1 VNVPPPAAPR
11 LTPADEAA
19 RSESGLV
26 PIDEVARQFG
36 LRASAVRYYEERGLL
51 QPASRRAG
59 RRWYGP
65 DEIRRLAAIRYWQ
78 TCGQMSLEE
87 IADVLAGP
95 DATREWAQI
104 IQGRI
109 DVLRQQAEQMNE
121 ARAHLEHVLSHHQH
135 ASPAGCSYYE
145 ALIFDPD
152 HAHGAHG

>member
-1 VNVPPPAAPR
+1 MNISPPEAPR
-11 LTPADEAA
+11 LTPLDEAA
-19 RSESGLV
+19 RPQSGLV
-26 PIDEVARQFG
+26 PIDEVARRFG

-87 IADVLAGP
+87 IAGVLAGP

-104 IQGRI
+104 VQGRI
-109 DVLRQQAEQMNE
+109 DALRQQAEQMNE
-121 ARAHLEHVLSHHQH
+121 ARAHLEHVLSHHRH
-135 ASPAGCSYYE
+135 ASPDGCSYYE

-152 HAHGAHG
+152 HARGPHG